1 MKLYEYEAKEIVSR
15 YGVKVPRGFLATSI
29 NGVREAVEK
38 LGGEVVL
45 KSQVLAGRRGIS
57 GGIRF
62 AKTLKEAEET
72 SSELLKMRISGKE
85 VKQLLVEERV
95 CVDKELY
102 LALTIDR
109 SKRAFAILAS
119 TLGGVEVEEL
129 VRRHPDA
136 LIKITVDPIVGP
148 APFTSRWLTEFYNLS
163 KDLEH
168 QVMKIVDSMWRVAVE
183 YDAELVEFNPLALSC
198 SGELIAL
205 DAKIIID
212 DNSLYRHG
220 RLIDKVYRDL
230 SDAEAIAKRHG
241 LSYVELS
248 GNIGII
254 CNGAGL
260 TMATMDLVKTYGGE
274 PANFLDIGGG
284 ASSEQVKEGLKLLL
298 TNPRVKVVLVNVFGG
313 ITKCDEVAE
322 GLISAVSEV
331 GSVKPIVVRLIGTND
346 SIGRRILMEKG
357 VKAFS
362 SLREAVAVAVEL
374 ARRDPWRS

>member
-1 MKLYEYEAKEIVSR
+1 MKLYEYEAKEIVSKH
-15 YGVKVPRGFLATSI
+15 GVKVPRGFLAASI
-29 NGVREAVEK
+29 NEVRDAVKK

-45 KSQVLAGRRGIS
+45 KSQVLLGRRGIS

-62 AKTLKEAEET
+62 AKTLKEAEEA
-72 SSELLKMRISGKE
+72 SLELLKMRISGEE
-85 VKQLLVEERV
+85 VKQLLVEERI

-109 SKRAFAILAS
+109 PRRAYAILAS

-129 VRRHPDA
+129 VKRYPNA
-136 LIKITVDPIVGP
+136 LIKITVDPVTGP
-148 APFTSRWLTEFYNLS
+148 ALFTSRWLVEFYNLS
-163 KDLEH
+163 KDLEP
-168 QVMKIVDSMWRVAVE
+168 QVLKIIDSAWRLVVE

-205 DAKIIID
+205 DVKIVID
-212 DNSLYRHG
+212 DNSLYRHRG
-220 RLIDKVYRDL
+220 LMDKAYRGL

-248 GNIGII
+248 GNIGIL

-260 TMATMDLVKTYGGE
+260 TMATMDLVKIYGGE

-284 ASSEQVKEGLKLLL
+284 ASSDQVREGVKLLL
-298 TNPRVKVVLVNVFGG
+298 TNPRVKVILVNVFGG
-313 ITKCDEVAE
+313 ITRCDEVAE
-322 GLISAVSEV
+322 GVISAISEV

-346 SIGRRILMEKG
+346 SIGRGILMEKG

-362 SLREAVAVAVEL
+362 SLREAVATAVEL
-374 ARRDPWRS
+374 AR

>member
-29 NGVREAVEK
+29 SEVREAVKK

-45 KSQVLAGRRGIS
+45 KSQVLVGRRGIS
-57 GGIRF
+57 GGIKF
-62 AKTLKEAEET
+62 AKTLREAEEA
-72 SSELLKMRISGKE
+72 SSDLFKMKIFGEE
-85 VKQLLVEERV
+85 VRQLLVEERV
-95 CVDKELY
+95 CIDRELY

-109 SKRAFAILAS
+109 SRRAFVILAS

-129 VRRHPDA
+129 IREHPDA
-136 LIKITVDPIVGP
+136 LIKITVDPIAGP
-148 APFTSRWLTEFYNLS
+148 ALFTSRWLVEFYNLS
-163 KDLEH
+163 KDLEP
-168 QVMKIVDSMWRVAVE
+168 QLMKIVDSMWRTIVD

-198 SGELIAL
+198 SGELVAL
-205 DAKIIID
+205 DAKIVID
-212 DNSLYRHG
+212 DNSLYRH
-220 RLIDKVYRDL
+220 RELVDRVYRGL
-230 SDAEAIAKRHG
+230 SDTEAIARRHG

-248 GNIGII
+248 GDIGIM

-260 TMATMDLVKTYGGE
+260 TMATMDLVKAYGGE

-298 TNPRVKVVLVNVFGG
+298 TNPRVKVVLVNIFGG
-313 ITKCDEVAE
+313 ITRCDEVAE
-322 GLISAVSEV
+322 GLINAISEV

-346 SIGRRILMEKG
+346 SIGRRILMERG
-357 VKAFS
+357 VRAFS
-362 SLREAVAVAVEL
+362 SLREAVATAVEL

>member
-1 MKLYEYEAKEIVSR
+1 MKLYEYEAKEIVSK

-29 NGVREAVEK
+29 NEVMDAVKK

-45 KSQVLAGRRGIS
+45 KSQVLTGRRGIS
-57 GGIRF
+57 GGIKF
-62 AKTLKEAEET
+62 AKTLKEAEEA
-72 SSELLKMRISGKE
+72 SLKLLKMRISGEE
-85 VKQLLVEERV
+85 VRQLLVEERI
-95 CVDKELY
+95 CIDKELY

-109 SKRAFAILAS
+109 SKKAFTILAS

-129 VRRHPDA
+129 VKKHPNA
-136 LIKITVDPIVGP
+136 LIRITVDPIAGP
-148 APFTSRWLTEFYNLS
+148 PPFTSRWLAEFYNLS
-163 KDLEH
+163 KDLEL
-168 QVMKIVDSMWRVAVE
+168 QVLKIVESMWRIVVE

-198 SGELIAL
+198 SGELIVL
-205 DAKIIID
+205 DAKIVID
-212 DNSLYRHG
+212 DNSLYRHKE
-220 RLIDKVYRDL
+220 LMDKMYRGL
-230 SDAEAIAKRHG
+230 SDVEAIAKRHG

-248 GNIGII
+248 GNIGIL

-313 ITKCDEVAE
+313 ITRCDEVAE
-322 GLISAVSEV
+322 GLISAINEV
-331 GSVKPIVVRLIGTND
+331 GYVKPVVVRLIGTND

-357 VKAFS
+357 VKVFS
-362 SLREAVAVAVEL
+362 SLKEAVIASVDL
-374 ARRDPWRS
+374 ARRDPWLS